1 MPEAL
6 YVQYWEDCIG
16 DLLIKNHKYGQLVQA
31 FPRRYKEIYRPT
43 LSIDDGQPI
52 LSLPN
57 RVMDKPQAMQFM
69 DDVLEWSESVEY
81 SDENA
86 EEQKLQDITSF
97 LIAYFGKNDLF
108 DLDIPVKWQNY
119 LRSSLDV
126 DEQLDWRRLLQAFT
140 VQFGKRSFAPSN
152 RKFSKRYHT
161 TPGRSWKPQAKLAL
175 LLDVSASMKE
185 TSFAMFL
192 NEMDHLLGKGIEL
205 ILFQVDDRIRSIE
218 PYRRG
223 MPIKIGK
230 GGGTNFNSAF
240 DYIEEENQF
249 DGLIICTDG
258 FLQVHPRPL
267 NINHIWILDSQA
279 ELPFE
284 LSGIQAYLYH

>member
-16 DLLIKNHKYGQLVQA
+16 DLLIQNHKYGQLIQA
-31 FPRRYKEIYRPT
+31 FSRRYKEIDRPT
-43 LSIDDGQPI
+43 LGVDEGHPV
-52 LSLPN
+52 LLLPN
-57 RVMDKPQAMQFM
+57 RVIDKDQAMQYM
-69 DDVLEWSESVEY
+69 QDVLEWSASEEY
-81 SDENA
+81 SVSNS
-86 EEQKLQDITSF
+86 EEKKLQEITSF
-97 LIAYFGKNDLF
+97 LVAYFGKIDLF
-108 DLDIPVKWQNY
+108 DLDIPLKWQNY
-119 LRSSLDV
+119 LRSSFRT
-126 DEQLDWRRLLQAFT
+126 DEQLDWRRLLQDFT
-140 VQFGKRSFAPSN
+140 AQFGNRTFAPSN

-185 TSFAMFL
+185 TSLTMFL

-240 DYIEEENQF
+240 DYIEEENLF

-258 FLQVHPRPL
+258 FLQVPPRL
-267 NINHIWILDSQA
+267 LTISHIWILDSQ
-279 ELPFE
+279 EEMPFE
-284 LSGIQAYLYH
+284 LPGMKAYLNQ